1 VRLSTAGVII
11 AAELIFHALGVLEVY
26 VSMWLLTGGPPSLV
40 TSFILETANRLI
52 IVLFKFI
59 PMQQPVVGG
68 AATVLVARALGI
80 TQETA
85 LALAIVRGG
94 RMLFWQL
101 AGTLLLV
108 RHGMS
113 TRRILQDQE
122 LQNGR
127 AAVRGQ
133 G

>member
-1 VRLSTAGVII
+1 M
-11 AAELIFHALGVLEVY
+11 LEVY
-26 VSMWLLTGGPPSLV
+26 VSLWLLLGERPSIV

-68 AATVLVARALGI
+68 AATVLVARALGLS
-80 TQETA
+80 QETA

-101 AGTLLLV
+101 AGTLLLL
-108 RHGMS
+108 RHGLS
-113 TRRILQDQE
+113 ARRILHDSE

-127 AAVRGQ
+127 AAAGR
-133 G
+133 